1 MGKRRDDIKMI
12 ANWIENDDSIMADV
26 MLGRKE
32 KTNFSTQSPKY
43 SKRHLRIHEARV
55 ADKNAFVCPECNRA
69 WEYMLANSG
78 TGQNKSI
85 TLYSKNIVK
94 YKKQRKIC
102 NHCRRY
108 G

>member
-12 ANWIENDDSIMADV
+12 ADWIEIDNSVMADV

-32 KTNFSTQSPKY
+32 STEFASQSSRK
-43 SKRHLRIHEARV
+43 HEARM
-55 ADKNAFVCPECNRA
+55 ADKNAFVCPECDRA
-69 WEYMLANSG
+69 WEYMLVNSG